1 MGGGGDFDPSV
12 KQVNNI
18 VYVNIGNHQPPFQ
31 FDKNGKE
38 KEFSLGIWTVF
49 LKEGRDTIIVKK
61 EENSHTFFANKKMT
75 KTWKFVATNTD
86 AFRVEKSKTE
96 VLNTAGYGTYAI
108 FLSACVLTWYLTRET
123 KE

>member
-1 MGGGGDFDPSV
+1 MGGDDFDPSV

-18 VYVNIGNHQPPFQ
+18 VYVNVGNHQVPFQ

-38 KEFSLGIWTVF
+38 KEFSQGIWTVL
-49 LKEGRDTIIVKK
+49 LKEGGDTVIVKK
-61 EENSHTFFANKKMT
+61 EENSYTFFDNKKMT
-75 KTWKFVATNTD
+75 RTWKFVATNTD
-86 AFRVEKSKTE
+86 AFRVEKFKTE

-108 FLSACVLTWYLTRET
+108 FGSVCFLTWYLSREI